1 MKHSWFFIGAGVI
14 AIGVLGVWLGPALA
28 DKPEPYNPIIDPAN
42 FVGTI
47 DNQYMPL
54 VPGTTFI
61 YEAET
66 EDGLTRD
73 VMFVTHET
81 KVILGVTCTVVQDT
95 ATVFDDVSPAGRV
108 EEDTEDWFAQD
119 ADGNVWY
126 FGEFTTAFE
135 YDEQGNLIGTSNEG
149 SWEAGQGDPVAK
161 PGIVMQADPQPGE
174 SYRQE
179 FFEGQAEDMATV
191 LRLNASVSV
200 PYGDFEDCLETKEW
214 TPLEPGHVEQ
224 KFYAPGVG
232 LVLVL
237 EHHGKIV
244 RVGLVDVLTE

>member
-1 MKHSWFFIGAGVI
+1 MKRLWFFLGAGVV
-14 AIGVLGVWLGPALA
+14 AVGMLGVWLGPAQA
-28 DKPEPYNPIIDPAN
+28 DKPEPYNPVIDPAD
-42 FVGTI
+42 FVGAI
-47 DNQYMPL
+47 DNPYLPL
-54 VPGTTFI
+54 VPGTTFT

-66 EDGLTRD
+66 EEGLVRD
-73 VMFVTHET
+73 VISVTQNT
-81 KVILGVTCTVVQDT
+81 KVILGVTCTVVRDT
-95 ATVFDDVSPAGRV
+95 ETVYDEVTPLGRV

-119 ADGNVWY
+119 TAGNVWY
-126 FGEFTTAFE
+126 FGEFTTAYE
-135 YDEQGNLIGTSNEG
+135 YDDQGNQTGTSNEG
-149 SWEAGQGDPVAK
+149 SWEAGVEGAL

-179 FFEGQAEDMATV
+179 FFEGQAEDMAKV

-200 PYGDFEDCLETKEW
+200 PYGDFENCLETKEW

-244 RVGLVDVLTE
+244 RVELVSVTGPE

>member
-1 MKHSWFFIGAGVI
+1 MKHPWFFISAGVV
-14 AIGVLGVWLGPALA
+14 AIGVLGACLGPALA
-28 DKPEPYNPIIDPAN
+28 DPPEPYNPVIDPAD
-42 FVGTI
+42 FVGVI

-54 VPGTTFI
+54 TPGTTFI

-66 EDGLTRD
+66 EDELTRD
-73 VMFVTHET
+73 VIFVTHET
-81 KVILGVTCTVVQDT
+81 KEILGVTCTVVQDT
-95 ATVFDDVSPAGRV
+95 ETVFDEVSPGGRV

-119 ADGNVWY
+119 VQGNVWY
-126 FGEFTTAFE
+126 FGEFTTAYE
-135 YDEQGNLIGTSNEG
+135 YDDEGNLIATSNEG
-149 SWEAGQGDPVAK
+149 SWEAGVDGAL

-179 FFEGQAEDMATV
+179 FFEGEAEDMAKV

-214 TPLEPGHVEQ
+214 TPLELGHIEQ
-224 KFYAPGVG
+224 KFHAPGVG

-237 EHHGKIV
+237 EHHGKIL
-244 RVGLVDVLTE
+244 RVELVDVITE

>member
-1 MKHSWFFIGAGVI
+1 MRCSRLFVSGSVVIGI
-14 AIGVLGVWLGPALA
+14 LGAWLGAALA
-28 DKPEPYNPIIDPAN
+28 DPPEPYHPVIDPAN

-47 DNQYMPL
+47 DNPYLPL
-54 VPGTTFI
+54 APGTTFI

-66 EDGLTRD
+66 EDGLARN
-73 VMFVTHET
+73 VIVVTHET
-81 KVILGVTCTVVQDT
+81 KVILGVTCTVVLDT
-95 ATVFDDVSPAGRV
+95 ETVYDEVTPAGRV
-108 EEDTEDWFAQD
+108 EEETEDWFAQD
-119 ADGNVWY
+119 VEGNVWY
-126 FGEFTTAFE
+126 FGEFTTAYE
-135 YDEQGNLIGTSNEG
+135 YDEQGNPTGTSNAG
-149 SWEAGQGDPVAK
+149 SWEAGQGDPVAQ
-161 PGIVMQADPQPGE
+161 PGIVMQADPKPGE

-179 FFEGQAEDMATV
+179 FFEGEAEDMAKV

-214 TPLEPGHVEQ
+214 TALDPGHVEQ

-244 RVGLVDVLTE
+244 RVELVDILTE

>member
-1 MKHSWFFIGAGVI
+1 MKRLWLFIGAGVI
-14 AIGVLGVWLGPALA
+14 AIGMLGAWLGPALA
-28 DKPEPYNPIIDPAN
+28 DPPEPYNPVIDPAN
-42 FVGTI
+42 FVGVI

-54 VPGTTFI
+54 TPGTTFI

-66 EDGLTRD
+66 EDGFTRD
-73 VMFVTHET
+73 VIFVTQET
-81 KVILGVTCTVVQDT
+81 KVILGVTCTVFQDT
-95 ATVFDDVSPAGRV
+95 ETVFDEVTPGGRV

-126 FGEFTTAFE
+126 FGEFTTAYE
-135 YDEQGNLIGTSNEG
+135 YDDEGNLIGTSNEG
-149 SWEAGQGDPVAK
+149 SWEAGVEGAL
-161 PGIVMQADPQPGE
+161 PGIVMQADPQSGE

-179 FFEGQAEDMATV
+179 FFEGEAEDMAKV

-200 PYGDFEDCLETKEW
+200 PYGDFEDCLVTKEW

-244 RVGLVDVLTE
+244 RVELVDITTD

>member
-1 MKHSWFFIGAGVI
+1 MKHPRFFIGAGVI
-14 AIGVLGVWLGPALA
+14 AMGVLGACLGPALA
-28 DKPEPYNPIIDPAN
+28 DPPEPYNPVINPAD
-42 FVGTI
+42 FVGVI

-54 VPGTTFI
+54 TPGTTFI

-66 EDGLTRD
+66 EDELTRD
-73 VMFVTHET
+73 VIFVTHET
-81 KVILGVTCTVVQDT
+81 KEILGVTCIVVQDT
-95 ATVFDDVSPAGRV
+95 ETVFDEVSPGGRV

-119 ADGNVWY
+119 VQGNVWY
-126 FGEFTTAFE
+126 FGEFTTAYE
-135 YDEQGNLIGTSNEG
+135 YDDQGNPTGTSNEG
-149 SWEAGQGDPVAK
+149 SWEAGVDGAL

-179 FFEGQAEDMATV
+179 FFEGEAEDMAKV

-214 TPLEPGHVEQ
+214 TPLELGHIEQ

-237 EHHGKIV
+237 EHHGKLL
-244 RVGLVDVLTE
+244 RVELVDVITE

>member
-1 MKHSWFFIGAGVI
+1 MKHPWFLISAGVIGAGI
-14 AIGVLGVWLGPALA
+14 LGVWLGPALA
-28 DKPEPYNPIIDPAN
+28 DKPEPYNPIIEPAN
-42 FVGTI
+42 FVSGI
-47 DNQYMPL
+47 DNPYFPL
-54 VPGTTFI
+54 TPGTTFI

-66 EDGLTRD
+66 EDGLARNVT
-73 VMFVTHET
+73 FVTHET
-81 KVILGVTCTVVQDT
+81 KLILGVTCTVVQDT
-95 ATVFDDVSPAGRV
+95 VTLDGRI

-126 FGEFTTAFE
+126 FGEFTTAYE
-135 YDEQGNLIGTSNEG
+135 YDDQGNQTGTSNEG
-149 SWEAGQGDPVAK
+149 SWEAGVEGAL

-179 FFEGQAEDMATV
+179 FLEGEAEDMAKV

-200 PYGDFEDCLETKEW
+200 QYDDFEDCLETKEW
-214 TPLEPGHVEQ
+214 TPLELGHVEQ

-244 RVGLVDVLTE
+244 RVELVDVIPPGE